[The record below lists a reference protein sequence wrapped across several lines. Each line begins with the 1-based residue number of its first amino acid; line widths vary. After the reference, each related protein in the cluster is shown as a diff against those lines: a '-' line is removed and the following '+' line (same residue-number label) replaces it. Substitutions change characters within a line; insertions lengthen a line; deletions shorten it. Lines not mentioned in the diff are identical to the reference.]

1 MVSSTPIPARA
12 APPPSTENSID
23 TVQLPRGCKAKLKEP
38 LPREAVSPNPQK
50 PGLSVIKVIYV
61 VERLNDVFGLN
72 GWHVDNEVVET
83 GRMVVVRATLSIPRY
98 AIAIEQFG
106 GNDNPDRGD
115 AYKGACT
122 DALSKC
128 ASYLGIGM
136 DVYKG
141 LYERREIAAL
151 VGRTARGPEHQT
163 PAPRATST
171 QNGAHSN
178 GASPT
183 GLTSRNMAARFSS
196 MRTVLGAREYSDIL
210 GRHGFREVTG
220 IPSLEKAREVYRVLL
235 DAFRA
240 RFGEAKKGFEQPR
253 VREHLAGA
261 ALEPEGEAES
271 RPGGAGLQSHG
282 GNSQCQTVMTGPER
296 LWPRSRMPTELAR
309 DAHAVSN
316 RREPGAVGRIS
327 RRGRSDPGD
336 RRGTDRISGGSG
348 RETRPGGGVHPF
360 LRSDGRTGEGGSEA
374 PPGPAEAL

>member
-1 MVSSTPIPARA
+1 MQTVNGVEHAPSSAT
-12 APPPSTENSID
+12 APPPVTETSVD
-23 TVQLPRGCKAKLKEP
+23 AVQLPEDVKAKLKEP

-61 VERLNDVFGLN
+61 VERLNEVFGLN

-141 LYERREIAAL
+141 LYD
-151 VGRTARGPEHQT
+151 P
-163 PAPRATST
+163 
-171 QNGAHSN
+171 GAGHN
-178 GASPT
+178 GASSATPTPAQTARSTDNSSKSSGAPPT

-196 MRTVLGAREYSDIL
+196 MRTVLGAREYSEIL

-220 IPSLEKAREVYRVLL
+220 IPSLEKAREVYRLLL
-235 DAFRA
+235 DAFRI
-240 RFGEAKKGFEQPR
+240 RFGETRKA
-253 VREHLAGA
+253 LAG
-261 ALEPEGEAES
+261 PEYAKILRE
-271 RPGGAGLQSHG
+271 L
-282 GNSQCQTVMTGPER
+282 R
-296 LWPRSRMPTELAR
+296 LHPKAKLNPDQAVRVFNQMEETLNAR
-309 DAHAVSN
+309 Q
-316 RREPGAVGRIS
+316 
-327 RRGRSDPGD
+327 
-336 RRGTDRISGGSG
+336 
-348 RETRPGGGVHPF
+348 
-360 LRSDGRTGEGGSEA
+360 
-374 PPGPAEAL
+374 

>member
-1 MVSSTPIPARA
+1 MAYRVKRQSGKSSEVPNGKRGDMQTVNGVEHAPSSAA
-12 APPPSTENSID
+12 APLPVTETSAD
-23 TVQLPRGCKAKLKEP
+23 TVQLPEDVKAKLKEP

-61 VERLNDVFGLN
+61 VERLNEVFGLN

-141 LYERREIAAL
+141 LYEQPGGPQNGASSAA
-151 VGRTARGPEHQT
+151 RT
-163 PAPRATST
+163 PAPAARST
-171 QNGAHSN
+171 DNGSQSR
-178 GASPT
+178 GAPPT

-196 MRTVLGAREYSDIL
+196 MRTVLGAREYSEIL

-220 IPSLEKAREVYRVLL
+220 IPSLEKAREVYRLLL
-235 DAFRA
+235 DAFRI
-240 RFGEAKKGFEQPR
+240 RFGETRK
-253 VREHLAGA
+253 
-261 ALEPEGEAES
+261 ALG
-271 RPGGAGLQSHG
+271 
-282 GNSQCQTVMTGPER
+282 GPEYAKILRELR
-296 LWPRSRMPTELAR
+296 LHPKAKLNPDQAVRVFNHMEETLNAR
-309 DAHAVSN
+309 Q
-316 RREPGAVGRIS
+316 
-327 RRGRSDPGD
+327 
-336 RRGTDRISGGSG
+336 
-348 RETRPGGGVHPF
+348 
-360 LRSDGRTGEGGSEA
+360 
-374 PPGPAEAL
+374 